1 MEDRI
6 FTENGKIKFPQFTLK
21 LKGSN
26 NIEVDELP
34 FEDVTAI
41 KSFADK
47 NGKAGLIIEYHDH
60 EFCLNAAIFCDE
72 MEIVKDTIII

>member
-21 LKGSN
+21 LIGSN

-41 KSFADK
+41 KPVVDK
-47 NGKAGLIIEYHDH
+47 KGNAGLVIEYYDH
-60 EFCLNAAIFCDE
+60 EFCLNAAVFCDE